1 MYIAYYISYL
11 KTQVVNK
18 SVFSNLSTN
27 LMKSRSKISGFCRN
41 WPADSKICRWINLKE
56 DKVGEF
62 KLLSTKTDC
71 NATVI
76 RAM

>member
-1 MYIAYYISYL
+1 MDISYYISYL

-18 SVFSNLSTN
+18 SVFSNRSTN
-27 LMKSRSKISGFCRN
+27 LMKSKSKISGFCRN
-41 WPADSKICRWINLKE
+41 WQADSKIYRWINLKE

-62 KLLSTKTDC
+62 KLPSIKTDC